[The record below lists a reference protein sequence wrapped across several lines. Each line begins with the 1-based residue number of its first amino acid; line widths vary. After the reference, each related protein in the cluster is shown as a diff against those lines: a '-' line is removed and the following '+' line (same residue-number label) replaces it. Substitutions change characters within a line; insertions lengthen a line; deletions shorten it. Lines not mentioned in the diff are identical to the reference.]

1 MNETVD
7 LNTKATA
14 KLEEEVK
21 DVLNRDIP
29 DPSGG
34 IASIL
39 PSSKERRDDG
49 EFQRCSKQESVIATG
64 RGC

>member
-1 MNETVD
+1 MNEQVD
-7 LNTKATA
+7 LNSKSTA

-39 PSSKERRDDG
+39 PSSKERNNDVH
-49 EFQRCSKQESVIATG
+49 S
-64 RGC
+64 

>member
-14 KLEEEVK
+14 KLEKEVK

-39 PSSKERRDDG
+39 PLQPREER
-49 EFQRCSKQESVIATG
+49 Q
-64 RGC
+64 

>member
-1 MNETVD
+1 MNEKVD

-39 PSSKERRDDG
+39 PSSTERKDNVH
-49 EFQRCSKQESVIATG
+49 S
-64 RGC
+64 

>member
-39 PSSKERRDDG
+39 APNKEVKND
-49 EFQRCSKQESVIATG
+49 IYP
-64 RGC
+64 